1 MNKYFEANAIFSL
14 FGRDYMELKKE
25 LPIRPSEMGV
35 LNIISK
41 DDKMYTPLM
50 VAALLD
56 VSKPMIANHISIL
69 EQKGYITKDFSSDD
83 KRSFYIIPTEKAKEL
98 VKNEEKK
105 LHSKLKKIEKTI
117 GIDKFEILINTLKEV
132 NEVLKKET

>member
-98 VKNEEKK
+98 VINEEKK

-117 GIDKFEILINTLKEV
+117 GIDKFEMLINTLKEV
-132 NEVLKKET
+132 NEVLKKER

>member
-56 VSKPMIANHISIL
+56 VSKTMIANHISIL

-83 KRSFYIIPTEKAKEL
+83 KRSFYIIPTEQAKEL

-105 LHSKLKKIEKTI
+105 LRSKLKKIEETI
-117 GIDKFEILINTLKEV
+117 GINKFEMLVNTLKEV
-132 NEVLKKET
+132 NEVLKREI